1 MTISKRQK
9 IGLIVI
15 LLSFVAGIVIQ
26 LVTGDLV
33 SIARAGTGV
42 DFVIGVHDLA
52 FVLGA
57 LALIGLG
64 CFIIP
69 SHDKTNL

>member
-1 MTISKRQK
+1 MVISKRQK
-9 IGLIVI
+9 IGVVVI
-15 LLSFVAGIVIQ
+15 LISFIAGVAIQ

-33 SIARAGTGV
+33 SITRTGSGAG
-42 DFVIGVHDLA
+42 FVVGVHDIA

-57 LALIGLG
+57 LVLIGLV

-69 SHDKTNL
+69 PHDKTNA

>member
-9 IGLIVI
+9 IGVILI
-15 LLSFVAGIVIQ
+15 LLSFVAGVVVQ

-33 SIARAGTGV
+33 SITRTGTGV
-42 DFVIGVHDLA
+42 AFVVGVRDLA

-69 SHDKTNL
+69 PRDKTNA